1 MTLHFMVTE
10 GGEALFIDENGGG
23 PVFMRFADESRDLA
37 IGLTAFGLTEY
48 EAKVYVA
55 LLSNG
60 PSTVNQLQYVAG
72 VPRTK
77 VYQVSI
83 QLIRKGVLKGLEG
96 KPAKFEAM
104 PPDVF
109 QNILSDR
116 ERNLKSLKRVM
127 NSLKKVREQN
137 IMPQDSIEER
147 YLSLGSQSVLI
158 KLKEGIL
165 RAQHGLKCIVDSWGL
180 HLVQECAEELETAC
194 GQDVEVRV
202 ISSVPAVL
210 PSFPFASPKMKVRF
224 GRHMQGRSAFIVD
237 NSQVI
242 IVNSQTGR
250 GFEFML
256 SELKGAIGEDLF
268 GEFWRS
274 SIGPRTLASVSNTD
288 NLPFLID
295 GHRMGK
301 LFVEAVARAT
311 RDEQMT
317 ERIGQE
323 FLSVL
328 AEKVDL
334 KIKQESFDNA
344 VGLLVAL
351 IREDLGEEAAAEY
364 DPLTR
369 IFRLELPSYQ
379 EGTPASSWYF
389 ALAGLLKN
397 SGIKNELLHD
407 TPFPE
412 ARNRII
418 QRKFAGTT

>member
-1 MTLHFMVTE
+1 
-10 GGEALFIDENGGG
+10 
-23 PVFMRFADESRDLA
+23 MRFADESRDLA
-37 IGLTAFGLTEY
+37 LGLQAFGLTEY

-77 VYQVSI
+77 VYQVSL
-83 QLIRKGVLKGLEG
+83 QLIKKGALKELEG
-96 KPAKFEAM
+96 KPVRFEAL
-104 PPDVF
+104 PPEVF
-109 QNILSDR
+109 QNVLTER
-116 ERNLKSLKRVM
+116 EHGIKSLRRVM
-127 NSLKKVREQN
+127 NSLKKVRERN

-147 YLSLGSQSVLI
+147 YLSLGSQSVLL

-165 RAQHGLKCIVDSWGL
+165 RSQQSLKCIVDSWGL
-180 HLVQECAEELETAC
+180 HLIQECTEELETAC
-194 GQDVEVRV
+194 RQDVEVKV
-202 ISSVPAVL
+202 ISSVPPVL
-210 PSFPFASPKMKVRF
+210 PTFPFASSRMKIRY

-237 NSQVI
+237 NTEVI

-250 GFEFML
+250 GFAFML

-268 GEFWRS
+268 GEFWRTS
-274 SIGPRTLASVSNTD
+274 TGSRTLASVSNTD

-295 GHRMGK
+295 GQRMGK
-301 LFVEAVARAT
+301 LFVEAVSKAI
-311 RDEQMT
+311 RDEKQI

-323 FLSVL
+323 FINILG
-328 AEKVDL
+328 EKVDP
-334 KIKQESFDNA
+334 KIKQESFEKA
-344 VGLLVAL
+344 VSLIVAL
-351 IREDLGEEAAAEY
+351 MQEDLGEETTAEY

-379 EGTPASSWYF
+379 EGTPTSAWYF

-407 TPFPE
+407 MPFPE

-418 QRKFAGTT
+418 QRKFVGTS